1 MGEAMRKIRYILTS
15 FVMLLALATAASAQT
30 GDDAVELRIM
40 IFNVWLGGD
49 QVNIGRVYDAI
60 RAAKADIV
68 LLQEPEGQTR
78 EFAAALGWPYASER
92 HHIISQYP
100 LFDPPAGDADYAFAE
115 IRPGRFVAVADI
127 HLTSDPYGPYA
138 VRDGKTAEEVM
149 TIETETR
156 LPEIGPYITV
166 LSPLAA
172 SGVPVFIGGDFNAP
186 SHLDWTAAAVG
197 ARPQLRFP
205 LEWPVSKALADAG
218 FRDSYREMHPDPVAN
233 PGITWTSGYPV
244 PHREANEAIDRIDQ
258 IYALGNST
266 TVASQIVGETGGPD
280 IDIGITPWPSDHHAV
295 VSTFKA
301 VPGPAPAMVSLDR
314 RAVTVG
320 EPLAVRFHAADSED
334 GRIEGGHIA
343 IVAAGGDPTKP
354 LMSMA
359 SNDGTDRRSV
369 VTFGSVLL
377 KAGAYDAV
385 LLDADGKELARAPF
399 WMEEPGAVPTVS
411 VDHPNYADT
420 DKIVASWKNAPGN
433 RRDWLGIYK
442 AGDPDQMNYVAFVYT
457 GAAIEGT
464 ATFDDS
470 VIGGPLEAGDYEM
483 RLMRDD
489 AYLVLATTPFSVSQ
503 VP

>member
-1 MGEAMRKIRYILTS
+1 MRRLRNILTAL
-15 FVMLLALATAASAQT
+15 VMLLALSTMAQA
-30 GDDAVELRIM
+30 DDAVELRIM
-40 IFNVWLGGD
+40 TFNVWLGGQ

-78 EFAAALGWPYASER
+78 EFAAALGYPYASER

-100 LFDPPAGDADYAFAE
+100 LFDPPTSDADFAFAE

-138 VRDGKTAEEVM
+138 VRDGKTVEEVLKL
-149 TIETETR
+149 EQDTR
-156 LPEIGPYITV
+156 MPEIGPYISV
-166 LSPLAA
+166 LGPLAK

-186 SHLDWTAAAVG
+186 SHLDWTAAAVA

-205 LEWPVSKALADAG
+205 VEWPVSKALADAG
-218 FRDSYREMHPDPVAN
+218 FRDSYREIHPDPAAN

-244 PHREANEAIDRIDQ
+244 PHREANEMIDRIDQ

-295 VSTFKA
+295 VATFRA

-320 EPLAVRFHAADSED
+320 EPLTVRFHAADSED

-343 IVAAGGDPTKP
+343 IVAAGGDAAKP
-354 LMSMA
+354 LMSA
-359 SNDGTDRRSV
+359 PSNDGTDRRSV
-369 VTFGSVLL
+369 MVFGSVLL
-377 KAGAYDAV
+377 KPGAYDAV
-385 LLDADGKELARAPF
+385 LLNADGKELARAPL
-399 WMEEPGAVPTVS
+399 WMEAPGATPTIS
-411 VDHPNYADT
+411 VDQASYGDT
-420 DKIVASWKNAPGN
+420 EKIVASWKNAPGN

-442 AGDPDQMNYVAFVYT
+442 AGDPDQMNYVAFLYT
-457 GAAIEGT
+457 GAAIEGS
-464 ATFDDS
+464 ASFDDS
-470 VIGGPLEAGDYEM
+470 VIGGPLPAGDYEM
-483 RLMRDD
+483 RLMQDD
-489 AYLVLATTPFSVSQ
+489 AYLVLATTPFSVSAS
-503 VP
+503 P

>member
-1 MGEAMRKIRYILTS
+1 MRILRSILTS
-15 FVMLLALATAASAQT
+15 LAVLLASAATAAAA
-30 GDDAVELRIM
+30 DDAVDLRIM
-40 IFNVWLGGD
+40 TFNVWLGGE
-49 QVNIGRVYDAI
+49 QVNIERVFDAI
-60 RAAKADIV
+60 GAADADIV

-78 EFAAALGWPYASER
+78 RFARALGYAYASER
-92 HHIISQYP
+92 RHIISRYP
-100 LFDPPAGDADYAFAE
+100 LFDPPTADADFAFAE
-115 IRPGRFVAVADI
+115 IRLGRFVAVADI

-138 VRDGKTAEEVM
+138 VRDGKKADEVM
-149 TIETETR
+149 KIEQDTR
-156 LPEIGPYITV
+156 MPDIAPYIAALPPV
-166 LSPLAA
+166 AA

-186 SHLDWTAAAVG
+186 SHLDWTAAAVS

-244 PHREANEAIDRIDQ
+244 PHRDANEMIDRIDQ

-266 TVASQIVGETGGPD
+266 TIASKIIGEAGGPD

-320 EPLAVRFHAADSED
+320 EPLLVRFHAADSED
-334 GRIEGGHIA
+334 GRLEDGRIVL
-343 IVAAGGDPTKP
+343 VAAGQPVAQA

-369 VTFGSVLL
+369 MVFGTVPL
-377 KAGAYDAV
+377 KPGAYDAA
-385 LLDADGKELARAPF
+385 LLNAEGKELARAPF
-399 WMEEPGAVPTVS
+399 WIQARDAVPTVGL
-411 VDHPNYADT
+411 DRANYADT
-420 DKIVASWKNAPGN
+420 EKIVASWKNAPGN

-442 AGDPDQMNYVAFVYT
+442 AGDPDQANYIAFLYT

-470 VIGGPLEAGDYEM
+470 VIGKALEAGDYEM
-483 RLMRDD
+483 RLMQDD

-503 VP
+503 SP

>member
-1 MGEAMRKIRYILTS
+1 MRKIRYILTS
-15 FVMLLALATAASAQT
+15 LALLIGLSNAASAQT
-30 GDDAVELRIM
+30 DDAVELRVM
-40 IFNVWLGGD
+40 IFNIWLGGD
-49 QVNIGRVYDAI
+49 QVNLGRVYDAV
-60 RAAKADIV
+60 RAAQADIV
-68 LLQEPEGQTR
+68 LFQEPEGQTR
-78 EFAAALGWPYASER
+78 QFAAALGFPYASER
-92 HHIISQYP
+92 HHIVSRYP
-100 LFDPPAGDADYAFAE
+100 LFDPPTADADFAFAE

-127 HLTSDPYGPYA
+127 HLTADPYGPYA
-138 VRDGKTAEEVM
+138 VRDGKTAEEVLKL
-149 TIETETR
+149 EQDTR
-156 LPEIGPYITV
+156 MPEIGPYINV
-166 LSPLAA
+166 LGPLAA

-186 SHLDWTAAAVG
+186 SHLDWTAAAVA

-205 LEWPVSKALADAG
+205 VEWPVSKALADAG

-244 PHREANEAIDRIDQ
+244 PHREANEMIDRIDQ

-266 TVASQIVGETGGPD
+266 TVASQIVGESGGPD

-295 VSTFKA
+295 VATFKA

-314 RAVTVG
+314 RALTVG

-334 GRIEGGHIA
+334 GRIEGGQIA
-343 IVAAGGDPTKP
+343 IVAAGGAPDKP
-354 LMSMA
+354 LMSMP

-369 VTFGSVLL
+369 MVFGSVLL

-385 LLDADGKELARAPF
+385 LLNADGKELARAPF
-399 WMEEPGAVPTVS
+399 WMEEPGARPTVG
-411 VDHPNYADT
+411 VDHPNYADNEA
-420 DKIVASWKNAPGN
+420 IVASWKDAPGN

-442 AGDPDQMNYVAFVYT
+442 AGEPDQMNYVAFAYT

-464 ATFDDS
+464 TTFDDS

-489 AYLVLATTPFSVSQ
+489 AYMVLATTPFSVSAA
-503 VP
+503 P

>member
-1 MGEAMRKIRYILTS
+1 MGEVMRQLRLIMTS
-15 FVMLLALATAASAQT
+15 LAALLALATAAPAQT
-30 GDDAVELRIM
+30 DETVELRVM
-40 IFNVWLGGD
+40 IFNVWLGGE

-68 LLQEPEGQTR
+68 MLQEPEGQTR
-78 EFAAALGWPYASER
+78 AFAATLGYPYASER

-100 LFDPPAGDADYAFAE
+100 LFDPPAADADFAFAE
-115 IRPGRFVAVADI
+115 LRPGRFVAVGDI

-138 VRDGKTAEEVM
+138 VRDGKTAEEVLK
-149 TIETETR
+149 IETDTR
-156 LPEIGPYITV
+156 LPEIGPYIAV

-172 SGVPVFIGGDFNAP
+172 AGVPVFIGGDFNAP
-186 SHLDWTAAAVG
+186 SHLDWTPAMVT
-197 ARPQLRFP
+197 ARPQVRFP

-218 FRDSYREMHPDPVAN
+218 FRDSYREIHPDPVAN

-244 PHREANEAIDRIDQ
+244 PHRDANEAIDRIDQ

-301 VPGPAPAMVSLDR
+301 VPGPAPAMISPER

-320 EPLAVRFHAADSED
+320 EPLALRFHAAGSED
-334 GRIEGGHIA
+334 GRLEGGHVA
-343 IVAAGGDPTKP
+343 IVAAGQPAATP
-354 LMSMA
+354 LMSMP

-399 WMEEPGAVPTVS
+399 WMEEPGAVPAVS
-411 VDHPNYADT
+411 LDHPNYADNEP
-420 DKIVASWKNAPGN
+420 IVASWKNAPGN

-442 AGDPDQMNYVAFVYT
+442 ASDPDQFNYVAFAYT

-464 ATFDDS
+464 TKFDDS

-489 AYLVLATTPFSVSQ
+489 AYLVLATTPFSVSAA
-503 VP
+503 P

>member
-1 MGEAMRKIRYILTS
+1 MRQVRRFLTS
-15 FVMLLALATAASAQT
+15 LALLLALATAAAAQT
-30 GDDAVELRIM
+30 DEAVELRVM
-40 IFNVWLGGD
+40 IFNVWLGGE

-68 LLQEPEGQTR
+68 LFQEPEGQTR
-78 EFAAALGWPYASER
+78 KFAEALDFPYASER
-92 HHIISQYP
+92 HHVISQYP
-100 LFDPPAGDADYAFAE
+100 LFDPPTSDADFAFAE

-138 VRDGKTAEEVM
+138 VRDGKTAEEVLQ
-149 TIETETR
+149 IEQDTR
-156 LPEIGPYITV
+156 MPEIAPYITV
-166 LSPLAA
+166 LGPLAA

-186 SHLDWTAAAVG
+186 SHLDWTAAVVA
-197 ARPQLRFP
+197 ARPQLRFA

-218 FRDSYREMHPDPVAN
+218 FRDSYREMHPDPVAK

-244 PHREANEAIDRIDQ
+244 PHREANEMIDRIDQ

-266 TVASQIVGETGGPD
+266 TAGSELVGETDGPD
-280 IDIGITPWPSDHHAV
+280 IDIGITPWPSDHHAL

-301 VPGPAPAMVSLDR
+301 IPGPAPAMVSLDR

-334 GRIEGGHIA
+334 GRIADGHIA
-343 IVAAGGDPTKP
+343 IVAAGGTPDQP
-354 LMSMA
+354 LMTMP

-369 VTFGSVLL
+369 VVFGSVLL
-377 KAGAYDAV
+377 KPGAYDAV
-385 LLDADGKELARAPF
+385 LLNADGKELARAPF
-399 WMEEPGAVPTVS
+399 WMEEPGAQPTVS
-411 VDHPNYADT
+411 ADHPNYADNE
-420 DKIVASWKNAPGN
+420 KIVASWKAAPGN

-457 GAAIEGT
+457 GASIDGT
-464 ATFDDS
+464 TTFDDS

-483 RLMRDD
+483 RLMQDD
-489 AYLVLATTPFSVSQ
+489 AYLVLATTPFTVSQ

>member
-1 MGEAMRKIRYILTS
+1 
-15 FVMLLALATAASAQT
+15 MLFGLATAAAAQT
-30 GDDAVELRIM
+30 DEAVELRVM
-40 IFNVWLGGD
+40 IFNVWLGGE
-49 QVNIGRVYDAI
+49 QVNLGRVYDAI
-60 RAAKADIV
+60 SAAQADIV
-68 LLQEPEGQTR
+68 LFQEPEGQTR
-78 EFAAALGWPYASER
+78 RFAEALGFPYASER
-92 HHIISQYP
+92 HHIISAYP
-100 LFDPPAGDADYAFAE
+100 LFDPPTAGADFAFAE
-115 IRPGRFVAVADI
+115 LRPGRFVAVADI

-138 VRDGKTAEEVM
+138 VRDGKTAEEVL
-149 TIETETR
+149 TIEQDTR
-156 LPEIGPYITV
+156 MPEIRPYISV
-166 LSPLAA
+166 LGPLAA

-186 SHLDWTAAAVG
+186 SHLDWMAAMVT
-197 ARPQLRFP
+197 ARPQVRFA

-218 FRDSYREMHPDPVAN
+218 FRDSYRETHPDPVAN

-266 TVASQIVGETGGPD
+266 TVASQIVGESGGPD

-301 VPGPAPAMVSLDR
+301 VPGPAAAMVSLDR
-314 RAVTVG
+314 RALTVG

-343 IVAAGGDPTKP
+343 IVSAGEAADKP
-354 LMSMA
+354 VLTMP

-369 VTFGSVLL
+369 VVFGSVLL

-385 LLDADGKELARAPF
+385 LLNADSKELARAPF
-399 WMEEPGAVPTVS
+399 WMEEPGAAPTIS
-411 VDHPNYADT
+411 VDHPSYGDT
-420 DKIVASWKNAPGN
+420 EAIVASWKDAPGN

-442 AGDPDQMNYVAFVYT
+442 AGDPDQMNYVAFLYT
-457 GAAIEGT
+457 GAAIDGT

-470 VIGGPLEAGDYEM
+470 AIGGPLEAGDYEM

-489 AYLVLATTPFSVSQ
+489 TYLVLATTPFSVSQ

>member
-1 MGEAMRKIRYILTS
+1 MRQVRRFLISLAL
-15 FVMLLALATAASAQT
+15 LLALATAASAQT
-30 GDDAVELRIM
+30 DDAVELRIM

-49 QVNIGRVYDAI
+49 QVNVGRVFEAI
-60 RAAKADIV
+60 RAADADIV
-68 LLQEPEGQTR
+68 LLQEPEGETR

-92 HHIISQYP
+92 HHIISRYP
-100 LFDPPAGDADYAFAE
+100 LFDPPRSDADYAFAE

-138 VRDGKTAEEVM
+138 VRDGKTAEEVLK
-149 TIETETR
+149 IETDTR
-156 LPEIGPYITV
+156 LPEIGPYISV
-166 LSPLAA
+166 LTPLAA

-186 SHLDWTAAAVG
+186 SHLDWKAAMVT
-197 ARPQLRFP
+197 ARPQVRFA

-218 FRDSYREMHPDPVAN
+218 FRDSYREIHPDPVAN

-258 IYALGNST
+258 ISALGNST
-266 TVASQIVGETGGPD
+266 TIASQIVGETGGPD
-280 IDIGITPWPSDHHAV
+280 IDIGISPWPSDHHGV

-301 VPGPAPAMVSLDR
+301 VPGPAPAMVSLGR

-343 IVAAGGDPTKP
+343 IVAAGQPATQP
-354 LMSMA
+354 LLSMP

-369 VTFGSVLL
+369 VVFGTVLL
-377 KAGAYDAV
+377 KPGAYDAV
-385 LLDADGKELARAPF
+385 LLNSDGKELARAPF

-411 VDHPNYADT
+411 LDHPNYADT
-420 DKIVASWKNAPGN
+420 DVIVASWKNAPGN

-442 AGDPDQMNYVAFVYT
+442 AGDPDQMNYVAFAYT

-489 AYLVLATTPFSVSQ
+489 AYLVLATTPFSVSAA
-503 VP
+503 P